1 MTVAE
6 QESSPQPAPRE
17 AWPRLMAR
25 AQRGDGQAYA
35 RLLTS
40 LLPAIRALIRRQITD
55 PLLTEDVIQDVLL
68 SLHRVRH
75 TYDPRCPFLPW
86 LTAIVSARSTDALRR
101 RGRDRRWHP
110 AADGPNG
117 DVSEPPDAPAARGDE
132 PGFSLHQRDRQ
143 RELQGILGQLPL
155 RQREVVEDIH
165 LREMSLAE
173 AASKS
178 QLSVAAVKSLLHR
191 ALTTLRRYGEKNDR
205 SS

>member
-1 MTVAE
+1 
-6 QESSPQPAPRE
+6 
-17 AWPRLMAR
+17 MAR
-25 AQRGDGQAYA
+25 AQCGDGQAYA

-40 LLPAIRALIRRQITD
+40 LLPAIRVLIRRQIAD

-75 TYDPRCPFLPW
+75 TYDPDCAFLPW
-86 LTAIVSARSTDALRR
+86 LMAIVSARSIDALRR
-101 RGRDRRWHP
+101 RRRDRRWQPESEGP
-110 AADGPNG
+110 A
-117 DVSEPPDAPAARGDE
+117 SEETAPPEAPAARADE
-132 PGFSLHQRDRQ
+132 PGSDLRQRDRQ

-165 LREMSLAE
+165 LREMSLAD

-178 QLSVAAVKSLLHR
+178 QLSVSAVKSLLHR
-191 ALTTLRRYGEKNDR
+191 ALTQLRRYGEKNDR

>member
-40 LLPAIRALIRRQITD
+40 LLPAIRALIRRQIAD

-68 SLHRVRH
+68 SLHRMRH

-117 DVSEPPDAPAARGDE
+117 DVSEPPDAPAARGGGRYSSAGDE
-132 PGFSLHQRDRQ
+132 PGR
-143 RELQGILGQLPL
+143 GGQQKPAE
-155 RQREVVEDIH
+155 RGGGEV
-165 LREMSLAE
+165 A
-173 AASKS
+173 AASGADHP
-178 QLSVAAVKSLLHR
+178 AALWRK
-191 ALTTLRRYGEKNDR
+191 K
-205 SS
+205 